1 MPTVN
6 DPAPLAGERVLVWL
20 VAAFSAVTAILYLL
34 AGWSTAESRF
44 VAGAIG
50 PAVVC
55 ALAIIA
61 ARFGQGHLLPLILAT
76 SGVILVETQVVGVHE
91 FADAAAIPFAVLAVG
106 GAFFVPGRWVVPY
119 VAGYGAALF
128 VSRYHWANDDTALLQ
143 ATIAAGSVVLGAFLV
158 AWVRRGFDQR
168 EERFRSLFKHAPVS
182 MWQEDFS
189 AAGNALN
196 ALSAEGIEDLATYFA
211 ENPEEVRRIASL
223 VRVLDVNDAALRLTE
238 APSRSVLIGSLPM
251 DTFSRGA
258 LESFIPQFLAIE
270 NDLDTVTTDLHAG
283 LTVTGRPI
291 EALLVWSA
299 PRLDG
304 ALDLTNVTVAI
315 VDITRQRDAE
325 RKLEDLLATKDQ
337 LVATISHEIRT
348 PLTAVVGIAEELRNP
363 RSIISEAERE
373 ELLGLVAD
381 QSVEV
386 SRIVE
391 DLLVVART
399 DAGNLVVEPQPIN
412 LADESQRVVR
422 AIDQTIPIEID
433 STAVVVADPQRVRQ
447 IVRNLITNAKRYG
460 GPNIRIVV
468 GEQDSKSVVEVRD
481 NGEALPRESRITV
494 FEPYGRS
501 QRGETPSAS
510 VGLGLTVS
518 RRLARHMGGDLTY
531 DHDAQEAI
539 FTLTLATASRPVP
552 VP

>member
-6 DPAPLAGERVLVWL
+6 DPAPLAGERMLVWL
-20 VAAFSAVTAILYLL
+20 VAALSAATAVLYLL
-34 AGWSTAESRF
+34 AAWITGEVRF
-44 VAGAIG
+44 VAGAVG
-50 PAVVC
+50 PLIVC
-55 ALAIIA
+55 ALAVVA
-61 ARFGQGHLLPLILAT
+61 AHFGRGRVLPLIFAT
-76 SGVILVETQVVGVHE
+76 SAVIVAQTQIVDVHE
-91 FADAAAIPFAVLAVG
+91 FADAAAIPLAVLAVG
-106 GAFFVPGRWVVPY
+106 GAFFVPGRWVVLY
-119 VAGYGAALF
+119 SAGYGAAMF
-128 VSRYHWANDDTALLQ
+128 ISRYHWADDNVALVQ
-143 ATIAAGSVVLGAFLV
+143 ATIAAGTVVLGALLV
-158 AWVRRGFDQR
+158 AWLRRGSDRR
-168 EERFRSLFKHAPVS
+168 EERFQRLFQNAPVS
-182 MWQEDFS
+182 MWLEDFS
-189 AAGNALN
+189 AAGGALN
-196 ALSAEGIEDLATYFA
+196 ALSDDGIEDLEAHFV

-238 APSRSVLIGSLPM
+238 APSRNVLIGELPM

-258 LESFIPQFLAIE
+258 LESFIPQFRAIV
-270 NDLDTVTTDLHAG
+270 NDLDTVTTELHGG

-348 PLTAVVGIAEELRNP
+348 PLTAVVGIAAELRNP
-363 RSIISEAERE
+363 RSITSESERE

-381 QSVEV
+381 QSLEV

-399 DAGNLVVEPQPIN
+399 GAGNLIVEPQAIN
-412 LADESQRVVR
+412 LAEECQRVVL
-422 AIDQTIPIEID
+422 AIDQIIPVEVN
-433 STAVVVADPQRVRQ
+433 STAIVVADPQRVRQ

-460 GPNIRIVV
+460 GPKVRIVV
-468 GEQDSKSVVEVRD
+468 GEQGSKSIVEVRD
-481 NGEALPRESRITV
+481 NGEVLHHASRVTV

-501 QRGETPSAS
+501 EQGETPTAS

-531 DHDAQEAI
+531 DHDGHEAI
-539 FTLTLATASRPVP
+539 FTLTLAAASRPVP
-552 VP
+552 VL